1 MNIFN
6 PDTQGSDPQG
16 RFIDRNVAAGIFGT
30 VLNATVFNQIGDEN
44 DNLIKA
50 AGLTPSDK
58 EVNQWL
64 KAIQKLY
71 GDADTVLKEEL
82 VRKIEALTA
91 SDIAFDD
98 SISISASDAQ
108 NAIVALHTL
117 IKALKADEV
126 SFDDSISLG
135 ASNVQELGVKLNEK
149 LNTEIDNL
157 QTQIDTLTNA
167 TIIADGEEH
176 PTGKYYK
183 NAEGGRKPIY
193 YRYFDKIFERRAVLG
208 TIDEWKAD
216 KIFPPVF
223 GARWKSN
230 QLWLGMGSYVAAGS
244 YENVIE
250 AYYLG
255 DNTGTIKILVSF
267 SSSSSYGFDAIRDV
281 YIEYTKTTDSW
292 EY

>member
-16 RFIDRNVAAGIFGT
+16 RYIDRNVAAGIFGT

-71 GDADTVLKEEL
+71 GDADTALKEEL

-98 SISISASDAQ
+98 SISISASDVQ

-176 PTGKYYK
+176 FSGRYYENSEEGK
-183 NAEGGRKPIY
+183 KPIY
-193 YRYFDKIFERRAVLG
+193 YRKIETQFTTNQEIISTIENWKIDKLIF
-208 TIDEWKAD
+208 
-216 KIFPPVF
+216 
-223 GARWKSN
+223 
-230 QLWLGMGSYVAAGS
+230 SYC
-244 YENVIE
+244 
-250 AYYLG
+250 
-255 DNTGTIKILVSF
+255 NTGKNIGGTQFIEMQANSIGNT
-267 SSSSSYGFDAIRDV
+267 YGMTRIMNNGNINVWLSDRDYINNF
-281 YIEYTKTTDSW
+281 YIEYTKTTDSLII
-292 EY
+292 

>member
-6 PDTQGSDPQG
+6 PDNQGSDPQG
-16 RFIDRNVAAGIFGT
+16 RYIDRNVAAGIFGT

-50 AGLTPSDK
+50 AGLIPSDK

-71 GDADTVLKEEL
+71 GDADTALKEEL

-98 SISISASDAQ
+98 SISISASDVQ
-108 NAIVALHTL
+108 NALVALHTL

-149 LNTEIDNL
+149 LDTEINDL

-167 TIIADGEEH
+167 TIIADGKEH
-176 PTGKYYK
+176 FSGRYYQ
-183 NAEGGRKPIY
+183 NADGAKKPIY
-193 YRYFDKIFERRAVLG
+193 YRAFEKQFQKNEILNTDSNEWKIDMLLYMNG
-208 TIDEWKAD
+208 TILETNNDT
-216 KIFPPVF
+216 IT
-223 GARWKSN
+223 
-230 QLWLGMGSYVAAGS
+230 VAPRS
-244 YENVIE
+244 TYDIYNSQFVHILSTKKL
-250 AYYLG
+250 YYDTAPETLRKG
-255 DNTGTIKILVSF
+255 LNPAF
-267 SSSSSYGFDAIRDV
+267 Y
-281 YIEYTKTTDSW
+281 YTKTTDSL

>member
-98 SISISASDAQ
+98 SIGISASDVQ

-117 IKALKADEV
+117 IKELKADEV

-135 ASNVQELGVKLNEK
+135 VSNVQELGVKLNEK
-149 LNTEIDNL
+149 LNTEINNL
-157 QTQIDTLTNA
+157 QTQIDTLT
-167 TIIADGEEH
+167 IADGEEH
-176 PTGKYYK
+176 YAGWYYIDSS
-183 NAEGGRKPIY
+183 GGRKKVY
-193 YRYFDKIFERRAVLG
+193 YIAINLNKTYGNGYHVL
-208 TIDEWKAD
+208 
-216 KIFPPVF
+216 
-223 GARWKSN
+223 KSN
-230 QLWLGMGSYVAAGS
+230 MTYVDKVITLNKIAGS
-244 YENVIE
+244 TSG
-250 AYYLG
+250 YLG
-255 DNTGTIKILVSF
+255 GKITSHQQVVDITNYGIEVYTLAFDNTKKELSIYI
-267 SSSSSYGFDAIRDV
+267 SSSHGHGQWINP
-281 YIEYTKTTDSW
+281 YIYFEYTKTTDSLII
-292 EY
+292 